1 MRPQMMAARLGVTPS
16 QVAMV
21 LSKLRLA
28 GFVEWHA
35 TGTRQKRKTEYWLAD
50 GKIRQAMRLLEK
62 VS

>member
-16 QVAMV
+16 QVAGV
-21 LSKLRLA
+21 LAKLRLA

-35 TGTRQKRKTEYWLAD
+35 TGTRQERKTEYWLAD
-50 GKIRQAMRLLEK
+50 RKIRQAMRFLEK

>member
-1 MRPQMMAARLGVTPS
+1 MQPQMMATRLGVTPS
-16 QVAMV
+16 QVASL

-50 GKIRQAMRLLEK
+50 MKIRKSMRLLEK
-62 VS
+62 IS